1 MTRSFTRIIL
11 GSLLTLAGAT
21 MMFAEGDKGDKSDK
35 GDNNIVI
42 TRASADL
49 STHTIT
55 IGGVHLL
62 GENGKKQPTVL
73 LEQKVLSMVGI
84 PTSTQI
90 HVQLPFDPPPG
101 TYLLTV
107 SYGPGAGDFSTF
119 DLDIAT
125 PAASASNTATTVK
138 GDSGPVGPA
147 GPQGVKGDTGAVGPA
162 GPQGPKGDT
171 GASGPAGPAGP
182 VGPAGATG
190 AAGAQGPVGAVGP
203 AGPQGAAGATGPAGP
218 SASGQGVIAGG
229 TSLSLLSPST
239 QFVQPLMGARVPSP
253 MTNAQLLLLGNDCN
267 LNKLT
272 VVTNM
277 GPGAT
282 TATFTV
288 QAGSPTFVP
297 SISGMSD
304 TGLSCGLTGS
314 STQCTMNGPVPVS
327 AGQFIDMKV
336 SLSGS
341 GTPSGFYA
349 YWAIACE

>member
-1 MTRSFTRIIL
+1 MTRSFTRIIF
-11 GSLLTLAGAT
+11 GSLLTLAFAT

-35 GDNNIVI
+35 GNNNIVI

-49 STHTIT
+49 PTHTIT

-62 GENGKKQPTVL
+62 GDNGKKQPTVL
-73 LEQKVLSMVGI
+73 LEQKVLSIVGV
-84 PTSTQI
+84 PTSTQM

-107 SYGPGAGDFSTF
+107 SYGPDAGDFSTF

-138 GDSGPVGPA
+138 GDPGPAGPAGPA

-162 GPQGPKGDT
+162 GP
-171 GASGPAGPAGP
+171 

-190 AAGAQGPVGAVGP
+190 AAGPAGQVGAAGAAGAQGPVGPMGP
-203 AGPQGAAGATGPAGP
+203 AGPQGTAGATGPAGP
-218 SASGQGVIAGG
+218 SASGQGIIAGG
-229 TSLSLLSPST
+229 TSLNLLSPST

-288 QAGSPTFVP
+288 QAGSPTFVGT

-304 TGLSCGLTGS
+304 TGLSCALTGS

-327 AGQFIDMKV
+327 AGQFIDLKV
-336 SLSGS
+336 SLSS
-341 GTPSGFYA
+341 SSTPSGFYA

>member
-1 MTRSFTRIIL
+1 MVVLCCSNQVAQRIEYDQIIHADYL

-73 LEQKVLSMVGI
+73 LEQKMLPIVGV
-84 PTSTQI
+84 PTSTEI
-90 HVQLPFDPPPG
+90 HVQLPFDPAPG

-138 GDSGPVGPA
+138 GDP
-147 GPQGVKGDTGAVGPA
+147 
-162 GPQGPKGDT
+162 
-171 GASGPAGPAGP
+171 GPAGPAGP
-182 VGPAGATG
+182 AGHRSSRPKGDTGAQGPAGPAGATG
-190 AAGAQGPVGAVGP
+190 AQGP
-203 AGPQGAAGATGPAGP
+203 AGPAGATGASRSSRTGGCNRAQGPAGTSRCSRCTRSSRTGGSNRSSGCEGGSGATGPAGP
-218 SASGQGVIAGG
+218 PASGQGIIAGG

-282 TATFTV
+282 NATFTV
-288 QAGSPTFVP
+288 QAGSPTFV
-297 SISGMSD
+297 D
-304 TGLSCGLTGS
+304 FC
-314 STQCTMNGPVPVS
+314 QRHV
-327 AGQFIDMKV
+327 
-336 SLSGS
+336 
-341 GTPSGFYA
+341 
-349 YWAIACE
+349 